1 MTQALL
7 DINTGFAHEIFEH
20 DRFGNVIQPD
30 KVATVAV
37 FIQSTLK
44 LASGA
49 LALRTAVKVPKHAAS
64 TPGALDA
71 LAVQYLS
78 GELPG
83 RLASSSY
90 WNFFEL
96 AWFTA
101 DASDGTPVTDLHP
114 RDMAVEV
121 SDRIA
126 EQANAALAHIE
137 AVRVPFEAAKT
148 RLNELAFHYTAFG
161 LSQYVNEGRAA
172 IRVLEDVLEASGDSG
187 GYRASHARSAVRD
200 LEELARR
207 KVESNRNYQGRLQ
220 DLQRF
225 AFGVTFP
232 RSWHQR
238 PPIAR

>member
-37 FIQSTLK
+37 FIESTLK
-44 LASGA
+44 LEGGA
-49 LALRTAVKVPKHAAS
+49 LALRSAVRVPKRAAS
-64 TPGALDA
+64 TSAALDSS
-71 LAVQYLS
+71 AVQYLTK
-78 GELPG
+78 ELPAW
-83 RLASSSY
+83 LASSSY
-90 WNFFEL
+90 WNFFGL
-96 AWFTA
+96 TWFTA
-101 DASDGTPVTDLHP
+101 DASDGTPVADLRP
-114 RDMAVEV
+114 RDMTVEV

-137 AVRVPFEAAKT
+137 AVRIPFEAAKA
-148 RLNELAFHYTAFG
+148 RLNELAFRYTAFG
-161 LSQYVNEGRAA
+161 LSQSVNEGRAA

-207 KVESNRNYQGRLQ
+207 KVESNRNYQAHLQ